1 MPMLDPLI
9 EAIETVKEQID
20 QHWSDLEKNETQT
33 REALINPILKALG
46 WDPANLALVKQEFK
60 IDASWSVDYALRGAG
75 DKGMLFAIIEAKK
88 LDEPLEKH
96 RTQALN
102 YAHLANVGY
111 AGLTNGNRWELYTFF
126 EQGPLFEQG
135 PIKGRRRI
143 YISRVEISIVEDPPH
158 ECALELLAL
167 WRPNL
172 ASGNGKKP
180 KKSIIVNGSVPPP
193 PDNLIPLSECRPK
206 IGDPPPSAI
215 RLPDGSEHP
224 TRSKTKKR
232 TWIALL
238 MKTAEWLCEK
248 DLLTD
253 GNVPVPAGPVKYIVN
268 TSNFDKNGKGMKS
281 WGAINNGRYYVDKD
295 LKCFQICN
303 NARKLLE
310 HCSKDP
316 SEVFLKFANVEKGN
330 DG

>member
-1 MPMLDPLI
+1 MLDPLI
-9 EAIETVKEQID
+9 EAIETVKKQID
-20 QHWSDLEKNETQT
+20 RYRPDLEKNEKQT
-33 REALINPILKALG
+33 CDALINPILKALG
-46 WDPANLALVKQEFK
+46 WDLANPELVKSEFK
-60 IDASWSVDYALRGAG
+60 FGAQGVDYALCGPG
-75 DKGMLFAIIEAKK
+75 DKGKLFAVIEAKK

-96 RTQALN
+96 RMQALN
-102 YAHLANVGY
+102 YADLANVGY

-172 ASGNGKKP
+172 ASGNPSG
-180 KKSIIVNGSVPPP
+180 GSGQRVPPP
-193 PDNLIPLSECRPK
+193 PPDVNWVPLSECRPK
-206 IGDPPPSAI
+206 IGDPPPSEI
-215 RLPDGSEHP
+215 RLPDKSEH
-224 TRSKTKKR
+224 SIKY
-232 TWIALL
+232 WINVL
-238 MKTAEWLCEK
+238 MDTAEWLCEK

-295 LKCFQICN
+295 LRCVQICN

-310 HCSKDP
+310 HCGQDP
-316 SEVFLKFANVEKGN
+316 SEVYLKFATVDEES